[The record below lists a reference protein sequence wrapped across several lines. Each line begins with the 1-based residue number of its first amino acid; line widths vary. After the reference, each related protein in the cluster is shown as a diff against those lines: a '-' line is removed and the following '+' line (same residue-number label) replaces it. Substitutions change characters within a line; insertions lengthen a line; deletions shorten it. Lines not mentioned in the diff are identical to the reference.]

1 MQHPQPR
8 GSPERAT
15 KLPPKSLFEAR
26 SIETITW
33 ARDESNLLCRDTK
46 RGSPC
51 KGWAKKILPVGWR
64 FFLSQLAKPLQGA
77 KSLLSKKQ
85 SEHRF
90 PAYTLTIAWEHCIDA
105 GTKRGNIGK
114 AAERNEVLSRD
125 HQAAENYEDSEDYYV
140 WESSES

>member
-1 MQHPQPR
+1 MVAGLLTLKVR
-8 GSPERAT
+8 GSGNLQLMQRHRAGFPMQG
-15 KLPPKSLFEAR
+15 L
-26 SIETITW
+26 
-33 ARDESNLLCRDTK
+33 
-46 RGSPC
+46 
-51 KGWAKKILPVGWR
+51 AKKNTTPEGWR

-105 GTKRGNIGK
+105 GTKRGTIGK

-125 HQAAENYEDSEDYYV
+125 HQAAENYEDSEDY
-140 WESSES
+140 SA